1 MVHKN
6 ADMAHIIREN
16 IRGGR
21 GTAHTDMVFG
31 PEDMHGKATLF
42 NRMTLEPGTSIG
54 EHPHEQDAEIYYVLK
69 GSVTV
74 YDCGTPHKLEEGD
87 AMFTCC
93 GESHRLVND
102 SGDTAV
108 ILAIVIA

>member
-21 GTAHTDMVFG
+21 GKAHTDMVFG

-54 EHPHEQDAEIYYVLK
+54 
-69 GSVTV
+69 
-74 YDCGTPHKLEEGD
+74 
-87 AMFTCC
+87 
-93 GESHRLVND
+93 
-102 SGDTAV
+102 
-108 ILAIVIA
+108 